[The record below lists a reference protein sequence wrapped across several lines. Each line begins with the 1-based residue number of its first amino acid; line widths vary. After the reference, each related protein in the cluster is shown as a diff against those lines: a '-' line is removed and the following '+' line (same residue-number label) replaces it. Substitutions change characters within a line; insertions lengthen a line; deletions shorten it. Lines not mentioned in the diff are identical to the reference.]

1 MVSAVYSVTR
11 SNQVQP
17 GGSRRGRY
25 VAVYRCEESVV
36 RMGSGDEL
44 WCDVDSQSGWKE
56 PMDWTLKKKKKVLQ
70 YNNMCDVYSTIP
82 NIMVR
87 TNNLYLLIQ
96 KKIHCTL

>member
-17 GGSRRGRY
+17 GGSRRARH
-25 VAVYRCEESVV
+25 VAMYRCEESVV

-56 PMDWTLKKKKKVLQ
+56 PMDWTLKKNTTTTTIQ
-70 YNNMCDVYSTIP
+70 QNMCDVYSSTTIP
-82 NIMVR
+82 NTICLKRIYSVQW
-87 TNNLYLLIQ
+87 IFF
-96 KKIHCTL
+96 